1 MREKKRKKVE
11 ATEEME
17 EERGKNEDA
26 AHGSLFARVA
36 RICPGEILIWQRAT
50 ILPRILQRGPR
61 SFL

>member
-1 MREKKRKKVE
+1 MREKKRKKVEE

-36 RICPGEILIWQRAT
+36 RICPGEILI
-50 ILPRILQRGPR
+50 
-61 SFL
+61 